1 MRESPGREAA
11 QRADELL
18 RREQELAA
26 RKAITEADV
35 RRAGEHAAAA
45 QERDRQAH
53 RRELLR
59 HYEAGVTHERA
70 SEVHQ
75 RAALEGLGDVTAH
88 RLAANREREAARHHF
103 QISQE
108 SGRHAAAD

>member
-1 MRESPGREAA
+1 MGESPGREAA

-26 RKAITEADV
+26 RKAITPADV
-35 RRAGEHAAAA
+35 RRANERAAAA
-45 QERDRQAH
+45 HERDREAH

-59 HYEAGVTHERA
+59 HYQAGVAHERA

-75 RAALEGLGDVTAH
+75 RAVQEGLGDVAAH
-88 RLAANREREAARHHF
+88 ELAAKREREAARHHF

-108 SGRHAAAD
+108 SDRHAAAD